1 MFNLFKFV
9 LLLYYTQICV
19 FQEIK
24 NKISCT
30 LLWYYKLWVCGSHFW
45 ILNYPQNTFNFVSLA
60 GLKGN
65 LSTFHFLHRQSYK
78 SHQSCIL
85 TVQCKSLGPNLIY
98 ILLEKMGNTCSYLL
112 IHMQTYMEMHV
123 YKAKKKEFFKSFS
136 L

>member
-1 MFNLFKFV
+1 MFNPF
-9 LLLYYTQICV
+9 QICFV
-19 FQEIK
+19 TVLHT
-24 NKISCT
+24 N
-30 LLWYYKLWVCGSHFW
+30 YKLWVCGSHFW

-123 YKAKKKEFFKSFS
+123 YKAKKKRVFQKLFIMIAFILQHS
-136 L
+136 